1 MKKMMMLAM
10 TLFAVVAVSAQNEEG
25 MSSIMPKVGL
35 NLATLA
41 GDKDAKILPAYV
53 GGFEYEYGLTD
64 QVGLA
69 AGVLYSEQGEKDK
82 TNDLTLRLGYV
93 NVPLMV
99 QYYPVKGLA
108 LKAGAQLGF
117 LVSKK
122 AKVGGVKYD
131 IDKLE
136 AFGFPKEYRKFD
148 LAIPMGI
155 SYEIANIVLDARYN
169 LGLIGI
175 FKKDAGY
182 DETYRNSVLQ
192 FTLGYR
198 IQFDN

>member
-41 GDKDAKILPAYV
+41 GDKDAKFLPTYV
-53 GGFEYEYGLTD
+53 GGFEYEYGMSD
-64 QVGLA
+64 QLGLL
-69 AGVLYSEQGEKDK
+69 AGVLYSEQGEKDNV
-82 TNDLTLRLGYV
+82 NDLTLRLGYV

-122 AKVGGVKYD
+122 AKVDGTKID
-131 IDKLE
+131 IDRLE
-136 AFGFPKEYRKFD
+136 AFGYPKDFRKFD
-148 LAIPMGI
+148 IAIPMGI
-155 SYEIANIVLDARYN
+155 SYEIANIMLDVRYN